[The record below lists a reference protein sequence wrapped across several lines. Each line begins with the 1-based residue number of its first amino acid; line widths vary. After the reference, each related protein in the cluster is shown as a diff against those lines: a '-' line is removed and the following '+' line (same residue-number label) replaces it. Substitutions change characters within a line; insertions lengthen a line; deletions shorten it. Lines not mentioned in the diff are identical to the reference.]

1 MKRFRKIAA
10 AVKTGALV
18 LLMTLAMAVPAFAD
32 FDQSVLDGVVLLYS
46 GAPDSSGTMQYW
58 RGTGFFVGEEGQ
70 NPEYIITNCHV
81 IEDYILAGEALGGGE
96 LYVMFDENDQQ
107 EAYLVVYDAAKDV
120 AVLKLA
126 EPTDKRVPL
135 RLRAPEEDSLG
146 SEVYAVG
153 YPLAADVT
161 VQAVTSASQGDATV
175 TTGSI
180 GRFLTES
187 GTGRELIQTDAALSL
202 SLIHI

>member
-32 FDQSVLDGVVLLYS
+32 FDQSVLDGVVLIYS
-46 GAPDSSGTMQYW
+46 GAPDSTGNMQYW

-96 LYVMFDENDQQ
+96 LYVMFDESDQQ
-107 EAYLVVYDAAKDV
+107 EAYLVVQKNSIEYIGCA
-120 AVLKLA
+120 LEEIYGEL
-126 EPTDKRVPL
+126 EGFRYGRYENFNYN
-135 RLRAPEEDSLG
+135 RL
-146 SEVYAVG
+146 V
-153 YPLAADVT
+153 
-161 VQAVTSASQGDATV
+161 
-175 TTGSI
+175 
-180 GRFLTES
+180 
-187 GTGRELIQTDAALSL
+187 
-202 SLIHI
+202 